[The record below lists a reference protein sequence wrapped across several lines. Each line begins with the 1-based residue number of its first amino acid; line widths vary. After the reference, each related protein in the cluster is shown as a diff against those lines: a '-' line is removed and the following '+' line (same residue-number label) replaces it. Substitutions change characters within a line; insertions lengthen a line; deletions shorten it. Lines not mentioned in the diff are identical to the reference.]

1 MSCPHR
7 HDGAAY
13 VLGALDPADRSRF
26 EAHLPGCAECAE
38 TVRQM
43 AGLPGILAHACVED
57 LLAEPGT
64 PPSETLPVLLER
76 VRTER
81 RRRTLRSRLTTAAA
95 VVVLA
100 AGGVCAVELLRG
112 DGTAP
117 PPIASPSTD
126 AVSAQFAAVDGVEM
140 WGAAELTRLPG
151 GTQIRISCAYSAQ
164 GSYLGTLPYR
174 LVVTNVHG
182 DTDVAGSW
190 HASDGR
196 SEGITLFTRWTPENI
211 TAMEIQDL
219 DGQPILR
226 WQR

>member
-13 VLGALDPADRSRF
+13 VLGALDPADRVRF
-26 EAHLPGCAECAE
+26 EAHLQGCAECGA

-43 AGLPGILAHACVED
+43 TDLPGVLAHASVEE
-57 LLAEPGT
+57 LAAESG
-64 PPSETLPVLLER
+64 PPPQTLPLLLDR

-81 RRRTLRSRLTTAAA
+81 RRRARRSRLVAAAAA
-95 VVVLA
+95 VVIA

-112 DGTAP
+112 AEPAAPVAVAPSGADG
-117 PPIASPSTD
+117 
-126 AVSAQFAAVDGVEM
+126 VSAQFAAVDGVEM

-151 GTQIRISCAYSAQ
+151 GTQIRISCAYSAKD
-164 GSYLGTLPYR
+164 SYLGGLPYR
-174 LVVTNVHG
+174 LVVTNAHG

-190 HASDGR
+190 HASEGR

-219 DGQPILR
+219 DGRAILR
-226 WQR
+226 WRR